1 MKLAH
6 FAKILAGNNAVRIND
21 DLIIFNDFEL
31 YSLKEDKSKNYK
43 SLDELFDNEPEV
55 KKIVEDAEYF
65 ALRFDG
71 GRGSGSGNN
80 EMGGGFNHARNGG
93 KGSRSGETLLNAEL
107 NYGTAGGNSI
117 KAVLGRFRDK
127 YGDADK
133 EYGAAVDEMGFVHT
147 LRSGG
152 RTSVG
157 ISGNKG
163 ETIIHN
169 HPDGGNFS
177 DTDLITTATTQAK
190 GIIATDSGVKNPKT
204 YHFQKNQN
212 FKPKAFVKAVRNAKW
227 PSKYDYSTGAD
238 WWLKKNQRAYG
249 YKYSS
254 KKLIGE

>member
-1 MKLAH
+1 MKIAH
-6 FAKILAGNNAVRIND
+6 FKKLLEGNNAVRIND

-31 YSLKEDKSKNYK
+31 YNLKDDSSKNYN
-43 SLDELFDNEPEV
+43 SLEELLDANPEA
-55 KKIVEDAEYF
+55 KEIIEKAGYF

-71 GRGSGSGNN
+71 GRGSNSTK
-80 EMGGGFNHARNGG
+80 MGGGFSSAGG
-93 KGSRSGETLLNAEL
+93 RGGFEQIANATL
-107 NYGTAGGNSI
+107 NYGTAPGNSI

-133 EYGAAVDEMGFVHT
+133 EYGATVDEQGYVHK
-147 LRSGG
+147 LGRGG
-152 RTSVG
+152 KTSVS

-169 HPDGGNFS
+169 HPGGGHFS
-177 DTDLITTATTQAK
+177 KADLMTTASTDAK
-190 GIIATDSGVKNPKT
+190 GIIATSSKTNKPAT

-212 FKPKAFVKAVRNAKW
+212 FKSKEFIKAVNTAEW
-227 PSKYDYSTGAD
+227 PANLSYDKGAD

-254 KKLIGE
+254 SKLIGE